1 MFPASH
7 QVLVG
12 SSFLSDVFN
21 VPHCFQQRACPG
33 VLPVLPYRLL
43 ACGFWSWHCPLRQ
56 FLKPGDHSRA
66 MPLDSWSSNSFDSPE
81 SRWYYLRC
89 HPGEVLLIL
98 DDFEFKSL
106 CQNLIGS
113 SQRSQTGSCRLK
125 PVLRHILVGSNGLGK
140 KKIQNNWERHCLKEK
155 CVRACVRV
163 RGVCVCPYFKTW
175 IFYMVSISDLK
186 MCICL
191 LWAHTP
197 MGS

>member
-21 VPHCFQQRACPG
+21 VPHCFQQRASPG

-66 MPLDSWSSNSFDSPE
+66 MPLDSWSFNSFDSHE

-89 HPGEVLLIL
+89 HPGKVLLIL
-98 DDFEFKSL
+98 DDFKFKSL

-125 PVLRHILVGSNGLGK
+125 PVLRHILVGSDGLGK
-140 KKIQNNWERHCLKEK
+140 KKYRITGRDIVSKKNV
-155 CVRACVRV
+155 CVPVCVHA
-163 RGVCVCPYFKTW
+163 VCVCAHILKLGYFTW
-175 IFYMVSISDLK
+175 CPFL
-186 MCICL
+186 
-191 LWAHTP
+191 T
-197 MGS
+197 